1 MNYVGLRQ
9 LEASKLKFDNT
20 PNGPIKGQRG
30 GLVLNF
36 TRKRLFNKLLK
47 LSPSG
52 VYMNFGEFLSY
63 STVRLHKIRRNQLL
77 STTLNCTSYHAFQS
91 SNQFTL
97 VTNTKALLLAKTL
110 NLLVWSSVIYKTRRF
125 IFLNIE
131 TLVGKLTRESRLWL
145 FNVWNA
151 SWRFKYFRT
160 FNQPVNHWV
169 FKQKMT
175 ALGFVTNRGLALPAD
190 TVFLHSSLRFKSKR
204 LTTKLLTTT
213 TGHLNDLVTSTSPL
227 LVHTHAAK
235 QTNAFKNHNS
245 MMTNLQLLTVGI
257 SLRCLL
263 FTLKEVYRLA
273 VLTTVMFSTVTS
285 L

>member
-1 MNYVGLRQ
+1 
-9 LEASKLKFDNT
+9 
-20 PNGPIKGQRG
+20 
-30 GLVLNF
+30 
-36 TRKRLFNKLLK
+36 
-47 LSPSG
+47 
-52 VYMNFGEFLSY
+52 
-63 STVRLHKIRRNQLL
+63 
-77 STTLNCTSYHAFQS
+77 
-91 SNQFTL
+91 
-97 VTNTKALLLAKTL
+97 
-110 NLLVWSSVIYKTRRF
+110 
-125 IFLNIE
+125 
-131 TLVGKLTRESRLWL
+131 
-145 FNVWNA
+145 
-151 SWRFKYFRT
+151 
-160 FNQPVNHWV
+160 
-169 FKQKMT
+169 MT